1 MTTRI
6 GRKLLITIIVC
17 IVLASGLISTIIIFT
32 SSSNTDTLMMSHS
45 ESGLKILQHRLEEEQ
60 KRMDLIMQD
69 MENIGITFDDD
80 AASIAELWD
89 VEMETEYDFTAVLNS
104 DGTVKMQSDNYILS
118 DFNLSKVGAN
128 GYSGF
133 VSDSS
138 AGITIQSVRPLSDGG
153 AVVVGMYLNRDEWLD
168 QIKSEVDAELT
179 IFNGKVRFATTLMDQ
194 SGNRA
199 VGTEMPSYVAA
210 EVISKGEPY
219 NGMAVLDGQDHYVH
233 YLPFNDVN
241 GKIAGAFFSGSSS
254 AHAEQLQITMII
266 IAVSV
271 AVVVS
276 ILSIIL
282 IGSLLS
288 KSVLQPIKEAE
299 RLASNMSKGDLS
311 MDGQEHK
318 YGNDEIG
325 DFMRNLEFTVK
336 TLGEYV
342 QDINHVLLGMAD
354 GDFTVE
360 PALQYLGD
368 FSEIN
373 RCFEKIENSL
383 TEVIGA
389 IGQSSNDVMTGSN
402 QIAEGS
408 KMLADG
414 TTRQAAAIEELSA
427 TINEITNKVQSSAD
441 NAAEA
446 DKISKES
453 SGKIEYQN
461 TEVEHM
467 LKAMDEIKQRSDE
480 IQNIIKS
487 IDDIAFQ
494 TNILALNA
502 AVEAARAGEAG
513 KGFAVV
519 ADEVRSLAAKSGE
532 AAQQTGELITA
543 TIDAVDKGTEIAQ
556 NTAVTMKEVTELS
569 ERTSSYISDISLA
582 AEEQADAITQIKIG
596 IEQISTVVQQNSA
609 TAEETAAA
617 CTVLSE
623 QSVQLENQISKLKVD
638 IAHHIVEEQN
648 I

>member
-1 MTTRI
+1 MNTRI
-6 GRKLLITIIVC
+6 GRKLLITIIIC
-17 IVLASGLISTIIIFT
+17 IVLASALISTIIIFT
-32 SSSNTDTLMMSHS
+32 SSSNTDALMMSHA
-45 ESGLKILQHRLEEEQ
+45 EAGLRILQHRLDEQ
-60 KRMDLIMQD
+60 QRRLDQITED
-69 MENIGITFDDD
+69 MTSSDFALSEDESTISDYWSTERDSDFDF
-80 AASIAELWD
+80 IA
-89 VEMETEYDFTAVLNS
+89 VFNS
-104 DGTVKMQSDNYILS
+104 DGTVKMQSENYMLS
-118 DFNLSKVGAN
+118 DFNLGKVGSD
-128 GYSGF
+128 GYKGF

-138 AGITIQSVRPLSDGG
+138 AGITMQSVKPLSGGG
-153 AVVVGMYLNRDEWLD
+153 AVVVGMHMNRNEWLD
-168 QIKSEVDAELT
+168 SIKAEIESELT
-179 IFNGKVRFATTLMDQ
+179 LFHGKIRFATTLID
-194 SGNRA
+194 SDGNRA
-199 VGTEMPSYVAA
+199 VGTEMPSYVAS

-219 NGMAVLDGQDHYVH
+219 NGMAILDGQDHYVH
-233 YLPFNDVN
+233 YLPLYDIN
-241 GKIAGAFFSGSSS
+241 GKIAGALFSGSSS
-254 AHAEQLQITMII
+254 AQVDQLQITMII
-266 IAVSV
+266 IATSV
-271 AVVVS
+271 AVVVAV
-276 ILSIIL
+276 LSIIL
-282 IGSLLS
+282 ISTLLS

-299 RLASNMSKGDLS
+299 RLAANMSKGDLS
-311 MDGQEHK
+311 TDGQEHK
-318 YGNDEIG
+318 YANDEIG

-360 PALQYLGD
+360 PSLTYLGD

-373 RCFEKIENSL
+373 HCFNKIEESL
-383 TEVIGA
+383 TEVIST

-408 KMLADG
+408 KILADG

-453 SGKIEYQN
+453 TGKIEYQN

-467 LKAMDEIKQRSDE
+467 LKAMEEIKQRSDE

-494 TNILALNA
+494 TNVLALNA

-519 ADEVRSLAAKSGE
+519 ADEVRSLAAKSSE

-543 TIDAVDKGTEIAQ
+543 TIDAVDKGTDIAQ
-556 NTAVTMKEVTELS
+556 NTAAIMKEVTELS
-569 ERTSSYISDISLA
+569 ERTSSYISDISVA
-582 AEEQADAITQIKIG
+582 AEEQADAITQVKIG

-623 QSVQLENQISKLKVD
+623 QSVQLENQVLKLKVD
-638 IAHHIVEEQN
+638 AAQHVEEQ
-648 I
+648 

>member
-1 MTTRI
+1 MNTRI
-6 GRKLLITIIVC
+6 GRKLLITIIIC
-17 IVLASGLISTIIIFT
+17 IVLASALISTIILFT
-32 SSSNTDTLMMSHS
+32 SSSNNDTLMMSHS
-45 ESGLKILQHRLEEEQ
+45 EIGLRILQHRLDEQ
-60 KRMDLIMQD
+60 QRRLNQIVED
-69 MENIGITFDDD
+69 MIETNTALSDDENTIESFWNTEKESDFDF
-80 AASIAELWD
+80 A
-89 VEMETEYDFTAVLNS
+89 AVLNS
-104 DGTVKMQSDNYILS
+104 DGSVIMQSDNYILS
-118 DFNLSKVGAN
+118 DFNLSKVGTN
-128 GYSGF
+128 GYSGY

-138 AGITIQSVRPLSDGG
+138 AGITMQSVKPLSNGG
-153 AVVVGMYLNRDEWLD
+153 AILVGMYMNRDEWLD
-168 QIKSEVDAELT
+168 GIKAEIDSELT
-179 IFNGKVRFATTLMDQ
+179 LFHGKIRFATTLMD
-194 SGNRA
+194 SEGNRA
-199 VGTEMPSYVAA
+199 VGTEMPSYVAS
-210 EVISKGEPY
+210 EVISKGIPY
-219 NGMAVLDGQDHYVH
+219 NGMAVLDGQNHYVH
-233 YLPFNDVN
+233 YLPFNDIN
-241 GKIAGAFFSGSSS
+241 GKVAGAFFSGSSS
-254 AHAEQLQITMII
+254 AHVDELQLTMII
-266 IAVSV
+266 IAIS
-271 AVVVS
+271 VVVVVV

-282 IGSLLS
+282 IGALLS
-288 KSVLQPIKEAE
+288 KSVLHPIKEAE
-299 RLASNMSKGDLS
+299 KLAANMSKGDLS
-311 MDGQEHK
+311 VDGQEHK

-325 DFMRNLEFTVK
+325 DFMRNLQFTVK

-373 RCFEKIENSL
+373 RCFDKIENSL
-383 TEVIGA
+383 TEVIST

-408 KMLADG
+408 KVLADG

-494 TNILALNA
+494 TNVLALNA

-519 ADEVRSLAAKSGE
+519 ADEVRSLAAKSSE

-556 NTAVTMKEVTELS
+556 NTAVIMKEVTELS
-569 ERTSSYISDISLA
+569 ERTSSYISDISIA
-582 AEEQADAITQIKIG
+582 AEEQADAISQIKIG

-609 TAEETAAA
+609 TAEQTAAA
-617 CTVLSE
+617 CTVLNE
-623 QSVQLENQISKLKVD
+623 QSVQLENQVTKLKVVE
-638 IAHHIVEEQN
+638 AKHITEQ
-648 I
+648 